1 MQDGTISRLGIVGAG
16 AWGTALATVGARAG
30 LEVKLWAL
38 EPEVTEAINQEHEN
52 TTYLEGVKLDETIT
66 ATSDMTAMADCQAL
80 LVVTPAQALRDVAE
94 GLTQHAGAHIPLVVC
109 SKGIERGSGLLMSQV
124 LAEIS
129 PYTEVLV
136 LSGPSFA
143 ADVARGKP
151 TAVTLAGRDSNHGKL
166 IAEALSGPTFRPYL
180 SGDLVGAQVGGAVKN
195 VLAIACGIVDGKEL
209 GASAR
214 AALTTRGFAELVRFG
229 TALGAE
235 PETLNGLSGLGDL
248 ILTCNSSQSRN
259 MSLGIALG
267 EGQSTGDVLN
277 ARNSISEGAYTARIV
292 VEMAHDLGIEMPIC
306 AAVHE
311 IVEDI
316 TGVDEAIEQLL
327 SRPIRAEI

>member
-1 MQDGTISRLGIVGAG
+1 MQNEKISRLGIIGAG
-16 AWGTALATVGARAG
+16 AWGTALATVAARAG
-30 LEVKLWAL
+30 LDVTLWAL
-38 EPEVTEAINQEHEN
+38 EPEVTEAINEKHEN
-52 TTYLEGVKLDETIT
+52 TLYLEGVALDEKIV
-66 ATSDMTAMADCQAL
+66 ATSDLASVSECEAL
-80 LVVTPAQALRDVAE
+80 LLVTPAQVLRDVAE
-94 GLTQHAGAHIPLVVC
+94 ALNEHAGTHIPLVVC
-109 SKGIERGSGLLMSQV
+109 SKGIERGSGLLMTGV

-129 PYTEVLV
+129 PYTEVMV

-151 TAVTLAGRDSNHGKL
+151 TAVTLAGRDASRGKP
-166 IAEALSGPTFRPYL
+166 IAEALSGPAFRPYL
-180 SGDLVGAQVGGAVKN
+180 SGDLIGAQVGGAVKN

-248 ILTCNSSQSRN
+248 ILTCNSTQSRN
-259 MSLGIALG
+259 MSLGVELG
-267 EGQSTGDVLN
+267 KGQSTGDVLN

-292 VEMAHDLGIEMPIC
+292 VEMAQDLGIEMPIC
-306 AAVHE
+306 SAVNE
-311 IVEDI
+311 IVEEI
-316 TGVDEAIEQLL
+316 TEVDEAIERLL
-327 SRPIRAEI
+327 ARPIRAEN

>member
-1 MQDGTISRLGIVGAG
+1 MQNAKISRLGIVGAG
-16 AWGTALATVGARAG
+16 AWGTALATVAARAE
-30 LEVKLWAL
+30 LNVRLWAL
-38 EPEVTEAINQEHEN
+38 EPEVTEAINEKHEN
-52 TTYLEGVKLDETIT
+52 TVYLEGVALDERIR
-66 ATSDMTAMADCQAL
+66 ATGTLADMSDCEAL
-80 LVVTPAQALRDVAE
+80 LLVTPAQALRDVAE
-94 GLTQHAGAHIPLVVC
+94 TLNQYAGTHIPLVVC
-109 SKGIERGSGLLMSQV
+109 SKGIERDTGLMMSEV

-129 PYTEVLV
+129 PYTNVMV

-151 TAVTLAGRDSNHGKL
+151 TAVTLAGRAADSGKP

-180 SGDLVGAQVGGAVKN
+180 SGDLIGAQVGGAVKN
-195 VLAIACGIVDGKEL
+195 VLAIACGIVDGKDL

-248 ILTCNSSQSRN
+248 ILTCNSAQSRN
-259 MSLGIALG
+259 MSLGIELG
-267 EGQSTGDVLN
+267 KGLSTGDVLN
-277 ARNSISEGAYTARIV
+277 SRNSISEGAYTARIV
-292 VEMAHDLGIEMPIC
+292 VEMAKDLGIEMPIC

-311 IVEDI
+311 IVEEI
-316 TGVDEAIEQLL
+316 TEVDEAIERLL
-327 SRPIRAEI
+327 ARPIKAEH